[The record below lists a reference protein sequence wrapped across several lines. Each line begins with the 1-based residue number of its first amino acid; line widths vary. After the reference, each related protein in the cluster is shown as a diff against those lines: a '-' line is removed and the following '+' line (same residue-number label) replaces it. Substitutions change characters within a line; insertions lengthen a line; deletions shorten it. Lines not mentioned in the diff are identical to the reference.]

1 MHHGNPSGCSFN
13 PTVIQEPVG
22 GIAELPDAAGAP
34 LEAPDSSGSSIGMWV
49 VVAAGVV
56 GGALA
61 LGGAGW
67 YVRRR
72 RIA

>member
-22 GIAELPDAAGAP
+22 GIAELPDAAGTP
-34 LEAPDSSGSSIGMWV
+34 LEATDSSGGSIGMWV